1 MKIEEIKILSN
12 LYKELYNILNNRYD
26 FIENINFDCSE
37 DAVEVTYAQRVWGG
51 EYDYVSYQIPFEY
64 LVDEDSVRKFI
75 DMEEEKERIK
85 KLEEEKI
92 KEQETLESQQ
102 RLYEKLKA
110 QFEN

>member
-1 MKIEEIKILSN
+1 MKIEEIKTLSN
-12 LYKELYNILNNRYD
+12 LYNELYNILDNRYD

-37 DAVEVTYAQRVWGG
+37 DTVEVTYAQRVWGG

-75 DMEEEKERIK
+75 DMEEEKKRIIIQ
-85 KLEEEKI
+85 EEEKR
-92 KEQETLESQQ
+92 KEQEMLESQR

-110 QFEN
+110 

>member
-1 MKIEEIKILSN
+1 M
-12 LYKELYNILNNRYD
+12 
-26 FIENINFDCSE
+26 
-37 DAVEVTYAQRVWGG
+37 WGG

-75 DMEEEKERIK
+75 DMEEEKKRIK

-92 KEQETLESQQ
+92 KEQETLESQR

-110 QFEN
+110 KFEN

>member
-12 LYKELYNILNNRYD
+12 LYNELYNILNNRYD

-75 DMEEEKERIK
+75 DMEEEKKPEK
-85 KLEEEKI
+85 KPSTTTVSPSLL
-92 KEQETLESQQ
+92 TDFRG
-102 RLYEKLKA
+102 RLWSI
-110 QFEN
+110 